1 MTSSTGAHSSM
12 EMQMDSQDLLPV
24 THPES
29 KQGVILHFKEVAA
42 VPLMAVAVKKPT
54 HTDPVM
60 SGIMELI
67 SHESGG

>member
-1 MTSSTGAHSSM
+1 M
-12 EMQMDSQDLLPV
+12 EMQMDSQALLQV

-42 VPLMAVAVKKPT
+42 VPLMAVAVKIHM

-60 SGIMELI
+60 SRIMRSFI
-67 SHESGG
+67 M